1 MPLGLTYFQPITLAA
16 LRIVMAFMLWQLAAQ
31 RLFGLFG
38 GEPAAILSPAWF
50 TGLVAFVG
58 SLAVGVGFL
67 TRLVAAVTAADLLL
81 LYLFRYL
88 PQGFPPIG
96 AGLGEHLALLFLL
109 SAFMAF
115 AGPGRFSV
123 DGDLERE
130 RSDIERPLSGDGWRR
145 YYPQAL
151 GACRMLVGLLFLLH
165 GLPKLGLGGEA
176 AAFMSQR
183 WLAGVVE
190 SFGGAALTLGLFT
203 VPVAFLASGQM
214 AFAYF
219 LSHAPRGF
227 FPIENGGDRAAL
239 FCFFF
244 LFLVASGPGRW
255 ALDGLLR
262 KGSRAG
268 QEVSAHARVTTL
280 DE

>member
-1 MPLGLTYFQPITLAA
+1 MLTYFQPLTLAA

-31 RLFGLFG
+31 RLFGLLG
-38 GEPAAILSPAWF
+38 GEPAAILSLAWF

-67 TRLVAAVTAADLLL
+67 TRLVAAVLAVDLLL
-81 LYLFRYL
+81 LYLFGYL

-96 AGLGEHLALLFLL
+96 AGLGEHVALLFVL
-109 SAFMAF
+109 SALVAF
-115 AGPGRFSV
+115 AGPGRFSI
-123 DGDLERE
+123 DEDLKRE
-130 RSDIERPLSGDGWRR
+130 RPDVDLPLSGGGLRR

-151 GACRMLVGLLFLLH
+151 GASRILIGVLFLLH

-176 AAFMSQR
+176 AAFLSQR
-183 WLAGVVE
+183 WIAGVIE

-203 VPVAFLASGQM
+203 APVAFLASGQM

-227 FPIENGGDRAAL
+227 FPIENAGDRAAL

-244 LFLVASGPGRW
+244 LFLVAAGPGRW

-262 KGSRAG
+262 KGAG
-268 QEVSAHARVTTL
+268 QAEKAPVPVDA
-280 DE
+280 